1 MAKFAFVNLPFHA
14 HINPTLPVVQELIA
28 RGDQVVYY
36 LTEKYRGAI
45 EATGATFY
53 SYQSILEQP
62 VGKVQEES
70 NPLALPMLM
79 VDECCSVMSQILES
93 VHREAP
99 DCLIYNPMSVS
110 GRFIAQLLGIP
121 AVISRAFFAPHEKNL
136 RAYQFGKK
144 DPAIEERLRTSM
156 EQLCSR
162 YPIEPF
168 DVVSMFLH
176 KEALNIVYVPRS
188 FQPYGEAFGPEYVF
202 VGPSIGL
209 HCATADFP
217 FEQLDT
223 TQPLI
228 YITLGTVANNN
239 PEFFNMCF
247 TAFAEHPWQVVI
259 TTGRPLE
266 QLNLSTPPNNVL
278 VRSYVP
284 QFEILQQAALCI
296 HHGGMATIMDCL
308 FLGIPMIAI
317 PQAANQQPNARRIAE
332 TGLGILLEKESV
344 NAEILRETVAH
355 ILNDPTFQVRAR
367 QMQKN
372 AHAAGG
378 FQAAADA
385 LQHFAKRPL
394 SPAREGVI

>member
-1 MAKFAFVNLPFHA
+1 MTKFAFVNLPFHA
-14 HINPTLPVVQELIA
+14 HINPTLPVVQELVT

-62 VGKVQEES
+62 AGNTQEEN

-79 VDECCSVMSQILES
+79 IDECSSVISQILES
-93 VHREAP
+93 VRGERP
-99 DCLIYNPMSVS
+99 DCVVYNPMSIS
-110 GRFIAQLLGIP
+110 GRFIAQILNVP

-144 DPAIEERLRTSM
+144 DPVFEQRLQASM
-156 EQLCSR
+156 GQLCSH

-188 FQPYGEAFGPEYVF
+188 FQPYGESFGSEYVF

-209 HCATADFP
+209 RCATADFP
-217 FEQLDT
+217 FEQLGT
-223 TQPLI
+223 RPLI

-239 PEFFNMCF
+239 PEFFNTCF
-247 TAFAEHPWQVVI
+247 AAFAGQPWQIVI
-259 TTGRPLE
+259 TTGRPME
-266 QLNLSTPPNNVL
+266 QLNLSTPPENVL
-278 VRSYVP
+278 IRSYVP
-284 QFEILQQAALCI
+284 QFEILQHAALCI

-308 FLGIPMIAI
+308 SLGIPMIAI
-317 PQAANQQPNARRIAE
+317 PQAANQRPNTRRIAE
-332 TGLGILLEKESV
+332 AGLGLQLEKDAVTVESLR
-344 NAEILRETVAH
+344 NAVREVVS
-355 ILNDPTFQVRAR
+355 DPAYRIRAQ
-367 QMQKN
+367 QMQED
-372 AHAAGG
+372 ARSAGG

-385 LQHFAKRPL
+385 LQHFVAL
-394 SPAREGVI
+394 AM

>member
-36 LTEKYRGAI
+36 LTEKYREAI
-45 EATGATFY
+45 EATGATFH

-62 VGKVQEES
+62 AGKVQEES

-79 VDECCSVMSQILES
+79 VDECASVMSQILES
-93 VHREAP
+93 VRSEAP

-136 RAYQFGKK
+136 RSYQFGKK
-144 DPAIEERLRTSM
+144 DPAFEERLRSSM

-217 FEQLDT
+217 FEQLDS

-247 TAFAEHPWQVVI
+247 AAFAEHPWQVVI

-266 QLNLSTPPNNVL
+266 QLNLSTPPKNVL

-332 TGLGILLEKESV
+332 TGLGVLLEKGSV
-344 NAEILRETVAH
+344 SAEILSETVAH
-355 ILNDPTFQVRAR
+355 VLNDLTFQARAR
-367 QMQKN
+367 QMQKD
-372 AHAAGG
+372 AHSAGG
-378 FQAAADA
+378 FRAAADA
-385 LQHFAKRPL
+385 LQHFVKRSL
-394 SPAREGVI
+394 HPAREVIV

>member
-1 MAKFAFVNLPFHA
+1 MAKFAFVNVPFHA

-36 LTEKYRGAI
+36 LTEKYRQAI
-45 EATGATFY
+45 EATGAVFH

-62 VGKVQEES
+62 AGDVQEGG
-70 NPLALPMLM
+70 NPLAMPMLM
-79 VDECCSVMSQILES
+79 VEECSAVMSQILES
-93 VHREAP
+93 VHQEAP

-110 GRFIAQLLGIP
+110 GRFIAQVLGIP

-136 RAYQFGKK
+136 RGYQFGKK
-144 DPAIEERLRTSM
+144 DPAFEQRLQNSVAH
-156 EQLCSR
+156 LCER

-176 KEALNIVYVPRS
+176 KEELNIVYVPRS
-188 FQPYGEAFGPEYVF
+188 FQPFGESFGPEYVF

-217 FEQLDT
+217 FGQLDASR
-223 TQPLI
+223 PLI

-239 PEFFNMCF
+239 PAFFHTCF
-247 TAFAEHPWQVVI
+247 RAFAEQPWQVVI
-259 TTGRPLE
+259 TTGRPVE
-266 QLNLSTPPNNVL
+266 QLNLGTPPANIL

-284 QFEILQQAALCI
+284 QFEILQRASLCI

-308 FLGIPMIAI
+308 YLGIPMISI

-332 TGLGILLEKESV
+332 AGLGALLEKDAV
-344 NAEILRETVAH
+344 DAELLRETAARM
-355 ILNDPTFQVRAR
+355 LSDPGFASRAS
-367 QMQKN
+367 QMQKD

-378 FQAAADA
+378 YQAAADA
-385 LQHFAKRPL
+385 LQDFVQRSL
-394 SPAREGVI
+394 SSPREAVA

>member
-1 MAKFAFVNLPFHA
+1 MAKFAFVNVPFHA

-36 LTEKYRGAI
+36 LTEKYRQAI
-45 EATGATFY
+45 EASGAVFH

-62 VGKVQEES
+62 AGDVQEGS
-70 NPLALPMLM
+70 NPLAMPMLM
-79 VDECCSVMSQILES
+79 VDECSAVMSQMLES
-93 VHREAP
+93 VRQEAP
-99 DCLIYNPMSVS
+99 DCVIYNPMSVS
-110 GRFIAQLLGIP
+110 GRFVAQLLGIP

-136 RAYQFGKK
+136 RGYQFGKK
-144 DPAIEERLRTSM
+144 DPAFELRLQNSM
-156 EQLCSR
+156 AQLCQR

-188 FQPYGEAFGPEYVF
+188 FQPFGESFGPEYVF

-217 FEQLDT
+217 FESLDASR
-223 TQPLI
+223 PLI

-239 PEFFNMCF
+239 PAFFHTCF
-247 TAFAEHPWQVVI
+247 TAFGGQPWQVVI
-259 TTGRPLE
+259 TTGRPVEHLK
-266 QLNLSTPPNNVL
+266 LGTPPANIL

-284 QFEILQQAALCI
+284 QFDILQRAALCI

-332 TGLGILLEKESV
+332 AGLGALLEKDALD
-344 NAEILRETVAH
+344 AELLRETATRV
-355 ILNDPTFQVRAR
+355 LTDPAFVRRATAMREDAR
-367 QMQKN
+367 
-372 AHAAGG
+372 AAGG
-378 FQAAADA
+378 YQAAADA
-385 LQHFAKRPL
+385 LQQFVQR
-394 SPAREGVI
+394 SPSSAREAVV

>member
-1 MAKFAFVNLPFHA
+1 MTKFAFVNLPFHA
-14 HINPTLPVVQELIA
+14 HINPTLPVVQELIT

-62 VGKVQEES
+62 SGNVQEDS
-70 NPLALPMLM
+70 NPLAMPMLM
-79 VDECCSVMSQILES
+79 VDECSSVMEQILASIRDE
-93 VHREAP
+93 RP
-99 DCLIYNPMSVS
+99 DCLVYNPMSIS
-110 GRFIAQLLGIP
+110 GRFIAQILNIP

-144 DPAIEERLRTSM
+144 DPAFEQRLQASM
-156 EQLCSR
+156 DQLCSR

-188 FQPYGEAFGPEYVF
+188 FQPYGESFGPEYVF

-217 FEQLDT
+217 FEQLGT
-223 TQPLI
+223 LPLI

-239 PEFFNMCF
+239 PEFFNRCF
-247 TAFAEHPWQVVI
+247 AAFAQQPWQVVI
-259 TTGRPLE
+259 TTGRPIE
-266 QLNLSTPPNNVL
+266 QLQLNTPPENVL
-278 VRSYVP
+278 IQSYVP
-284 QFEILQQAALCI
+284 QFDVLQRAALCI

-308 FLGIPMIAI
+308 SLGIPMIAI
-317 PQAANQQPNARRIAE
+317 PQAANQRPNTRRIAE
-332 TGLGILLEKESV
+332 AGLGIQLEKEAVTVESLRNSV
-344 NAEILRETVAH
+344 REIMSNSEYR
-355 ILNDPTFQVRAR
+355 VRA
-367 QMQKN
+367 QNMQKD
-372 AHAAGG
+372 ARSAGG
-378 FQAAADA
+378 FQAAANA
-385 LQHFAKRPL
+385 LQRFVAL
-394 SPAREGVI
+394 TI

>member
-36 LTEKYRGAI
+36 LTEKYREAI
-45 EATGATFY
+45 EATGATFH

-62 VGKVQEES
+62 AGKVQEES

-79 VDECCSVMSQILES
+79 VDECFSVMSQILES
-93 VHREAP
+93 VRSEAP

-168 DVVSMFLH
+168 DVISMFLH

-247 TAFAEHPWQVVI
+247 TAFAEQPWQVVI

-266 QLNLSTPPNNVL
+266 QLNLGTPPKNVL

-284 QFEILQQAALCI
+284 QFELLQHAALCI

-332 TGLGILLEKESV
+332 AGLGILLEKGSV
-344 NAEILRETVAH
+344 NAEILRETVARVLH
-355 ILNDPTFQVRAR
+355 DPSFQVRAG
-367 QMQKN
+367 QMQKD
-372 AHAAGG
+372 ARSAGG

-385 LQHFAKRPL
+385 LQHFVQRPL
-394 SPAREGVI
+394 SSAREVVA

>member
-36 LTEKYRGAI
+36 LTEKYREAI

-62 VGKVQEES
+62 AGKVQEGS

-79 VDECCSVMSQILES
+79 IDECSSVMSQILEN
-93 VHREAP
+93 VRYEQP
-99 DCLIYNPMSVS
+99 DCLVYNPMAVS
-110 GRFIAQLLGIP
+110 GRFIAQILGIP

-144 DPAIEERLRTSM
+144 DPAFEKRLQTSM
-156 EQLCSR
+156 EELCNR

-188 FQPYGEAFGPEYVF
+188 FQPYGESFGPEYVF

-217 FEQLDT
+217 FEHLDGR
-223 TQPLI
+223 PLI

-247 TAFAEHPWQVVI
+247 AAFADQPWQVVI

-266 QLNLSTPPNNVL
+266 QLHLSIPPENVL
-278 VRSYVP
+278 LRSYVP
-284 QFEILQQAALCI
+284 QFEILQQASLCI

-332 TGLGILLEKESV
+332 TGLGVLLEKESV
-344 NAEILRETVAH
+344 NAELLRETVAS
-355 ILNDPTFQVRAR
+355 ILNDSAFHALAQ
-367 QMQKN
+367 QMQRD
-372 AHAAGG
+372 ARLAGG

-385 LQHFAKRPL
+385 LQQFVKKRL
-394 SPAREGVI
+394 QSAEEIIV

>member
-36 LTEKYRGAI
+36 LTEKYREAI

-62 VGKVQEES
+62 AGKVQEGS

-79 VDECCSVMSQILES
+79 IDECSSVMSQILEN
-93 VHREAP
+93 VRHEQP
-99 DCLIYNPMSVS
+99 DCLVYNPMAVS
-110 GRFIAQLLGIP
+110 GRFIAQILGIP

-144 DPAIEERLRTSM
+144 DPAFEKRLQTSM
-156 EQLCSR
+156 EELCNR

-188 FQPYGEAFGPEYVF
+188 FQPYGESFGPEYVF

-217 FEQLDT
+217 FEHLDGR
-223 TQPLI
+223 PLI

-247 TAFAEHPWQVVI
+247 AAFADQPWQVVI

-266 QLNLSTPPNNVL
+266 QLHLSTPPENVL
-278 VRSYVP
+278 LRSYVP
-284 QFEILQQAALCI
+284 QFEILQQTSLCI

-332 TGLGILLEKESV
+332 TGLGVLLEKESV
-344 NAEILRETVAH
+344 NAELLRETVAS
-355 ILNDPTFQVRAR
+355 ILNDSAFHALAQ
-367 QMQKN
+367 QMQRD
-372 AHAAGG
+372 ARLAGG

-385 LQHFAKRPL
+385 LQQFVKKHLQSAEE
-394 SPAREGVI
+394 AIV